1 MKMTSAVLALVL
13 AGMLMIAGSRSA
25 AAQPAAAPAGSIRVI
40 DMVQVFNSLNDKK
53 NGDAEIEQ
61 MANDLKRQRDAVN
74 ADLEQ
79 MAKELQTLNADS
91 AIGKDAMDKAMKK
104 GLELQNFSSYMEQKL
119 TMEQRV
125 RTAALYKKINDAVA
139 TYAKTNNV
147 SLVIVTDKDD
157 MHDARTPQELQQ
169 RITLRKVIYADE
181 KLDITR
187 TIIEN
192 MNAASHLGPAA
203 APAGH

>member
-1 MKMTSAVLALVL
+1 
-13 AGMLMIAGSRSA
+13 
-25 AAQPAAAPAGSIRVI
+25 
-40 DMVQVFNSLNDKK
+40 
-53 NGDAEIEQ
+53 
-61 MANDLKRQRDAVN
+61 VN